1 MPIEELKKGKMD
13 LFNERIQKMKKLFP
27 EAFSDNKLNLE
38 ILREEINQFDE
49 EIIEDS
55 PEEFYQLQW
64 KGKKEARKL
73 AFIPAEGTLKFVKG
87 EGVQEGKTKNVIIEG
102 DNLEVLR
109 VLQNS
114 YKGRVKCIY
123 IDPPYNTGTDFI
135 YKDDF
140 KESLEKYLLRTGQTD
155 EKGLLTSNPKAGGRF
170 HANWLSMM
178 YPRLKL
184 ARNLLTEDGVI
195 IVSIDE
201 NEHPNIRKLMD
212 MIFGEE
218 NFVAEFIWQKKKGG
232 GNDSTFVAVEHE
244 YIVLYANNIDKLPP
258 FYEQYSDEYLKR
270 YNEEDHLGRYYW
282 DTFKRKSGK
291 QYYPI
296 TCPDGTILE
305 YDDYGNKISWLRSE
319 ERFKKDVEDGEI
331 RFVKKEDGWS
341 VHFKQ
346 RLPKGKKP
354 RSILIDKGNTSSG
367 SNELLELFGR
377 NIFPN
382 PKPVQLIEYFISFLT
397 NKDDIILDFFAGSG
411 TTAHAVLEAN
421 KNDNGNRRFI
431 LIQIPEEIE
440 DVEFNN
446 IAEITKER
454 VRKAIEKM
462 YEDNDNN
469 EMQDMGFSV
478 YKLSKTNLRKW
489 TRYEGNNLSE
499 LNQNI
504 DLFSLTPFIDG
515 AEEMDIVVELMLNQG
530 FPLDSSIKKEDGLW
544 IIENKKL
551 QLRPLVVFL
560 DEQLEKQKESKL
572 IKDFVKATFICLDNA
587 LSNEQKI
594 LLSESM
600 NVKTI

>member
-1 MPIEELKKGKMD
+1 MSIEELKKEQ
-13 LFNERIQKMKKLFP
+13 NEGYKEKILKLKELFP

-38 ILREEINQFDE
+38 ILKAEINQIDDE
-49 EIIEDS
+49 LVEDS
-55 PEEFYQLQW
+55 LDEFYQLQW
-64 KGKKEARKL
+64 EGRNEARKL
-73 AFIPAEGTLKFVKG
+73 AFVPPEGTLKIIDG
-87 EGVQEGKTKNVIIEG
+87 EGIQEEQAKNVFIEG

-109 VLQNS
+109 ILQNS
-114 YKGRVKCIY
+114 YKNRVKCIY
-123 IDPPYNTGTDFI
+123 IDPPYNTGSDFI

-155 EKGLLTSNPKAGGRF
+155 EQGLLTSNPKASGRF

-184 ARNLLTEDGVI
+184 AHNLLSDDGVI
-195 IVSIDE
+195 LVSIDE
-201 NEHPNIRKLMD
+201 NEQPNLRKLMD

-232 GNDSTFVAVEHE
+232 GNDSIFVAVEHE
-244 YIVLYANNIDKLPP
+244 YVVLYAKSVSKLQP

-270 YNEEDHLGRYYW
+270 YSEEDDLGRFYW

-305 YDDYGNKISWLRSE
+305 YDDYGNKISWLRSQD
-319 ERFKKDVEDGEI
+319 RFNKDVEDGEI

-341 VHFKQ
+341 IHFKQ

-382 PKPVQLIEYFISFLT
+382 PKPVELIEYFISFLT
-397 NKDDIILDFFAGSG
+397 KEDDIILDFFAGSG
-411 TTAHAVLEAN
+411 TTAHAVFEAN
-421 KNDNGNRRFI
+421 KKDDGKRKFI
-431 LIQIPEEIE
+431 LIQIPEEID
-440 DVEFNN
+440 DVEFSN
-446 IAEITKER
+446 IAEIS
-454 VRKAIEKM
+454 KARIHKSIEKLNE
-462 YEDNDNN
+462 EDGQVDR
-469 EMQDMGFSV
+469 GFAV
-478 YKLSKTNLRKW
+478 YKLTKTHLRKW
-489 TRYEGNNLSE
+489 SKYEGNDLSE
-499 LNQNI
+499 LNQNL
-504 DLFSLTPFIDG
+504 DLFTLAPFTDD
-515 AEEMDIVVELMLNQG
+515 ADEQDIVVEFMLNQG
-530 FPLDSSIKKEDGLW
+530 YPLDSNIKQEGSLW
-544 IIENKKL
+544 IIAHNKLKL
-551 QLRPLVVFL
+551 LPLLIFLEEEL
-560 DEQLEKQKESKL
+560 DESLQQKLLSDYEKSTL
-572 IKDFVKATFICLDNA
+572 ICLDSA

-594 LLSESM
+594 ILSERL